1 MNNAL
6 VSLHNIRC
14 NLDRGHSFQHLNWQ
28 LPAAQQWAVIGRNG
42 SGKTALARLLGRQ
55 IAIASGELRYADGFD
70 ATRDIAYVSFE
81 LQKNLCE
88 RDQHLDMSELSES
101 AFDAGTTAYSAI
113 LQQRAEP
120 NNFSELIRD
129 YGLDS
134 LLETGIR
141 YLSSGE
147 MRKVLILRALLE
159 QPRLLVLDDPLEGL
173 DRHMRQQIARLLER
187 AMTHGQQTLLLSRR
201 KQDVLAPVSH
211 ILIMDELD
219 IVAAGPRD
227 EIIASRAWREL
238 FPQPPPLPATLPAP
252 EPARTV
258 FIPEPGQALIEAH
271 QLCASFQGKA
281 VLQNIDFCLG
291 YGEHIAISGPNG
303 CGKSTLLN
311 LVSGEN
317 HKAYGQDIKLFGRQR
332 GSGET
337 LWQVKSRF
345 GVVSN
350 AIQARYIRGW
360 NTLGVVISGF
370 YDSIG
375 LYQNYAA
382 SERKAALEWLD
393 ALQIADTAT
402 QRFHTLSYGQQR
414 MVLLARA
421 MVTYPPILILDEA
434 CTGLDDYNRQWVL
447 RMVDHI
453 AGHSSTQLIY
463 VSHLSDELPS
473 CINRELVF
481 RARGDGSYQLEELSA
496 KPD

>member
-1 MNNAL
+1 MHNCL

-28 LPAAQQWAVIGRNG
+28 LQTAQQWAVLGRNG

-55 IAIASGELRYADGFD
+55 IAIASGELCYADDFNPS
-70 ATRDIAYVSFE
+70 RDIAYVSFE
-81 LQKNLCE
+81 LQQNLCQ

-101 AFDAGTTAYSAI
+101 AFDAGTTAYNAI
-113 LQQRAEP
+113 LQHRAEP
-120 NNFSELIRD
+120 ENFGQLCHD

-134 LLETGIR
+134 LLQTGIR

-159 QPRLLVLDDPLEGL
+159 Q
-173 DRHMRQQIARLLER
+173 
-187 AMTHGQQTLLLSRR
+187 AMKDGQQTLLLTRR
-201 KQDVLAPVSH
+201 KQDVLGPVSH
-211 ILIMDELD
+211 ILLMDQLD

-227 EIIASRAWREL
+227 EIIASRAWRDI
-238 FPQPPPLPATLPAP
+238 FPPPLPLPASLPAP
-252 EPARTV
+252 DPARTV
-258 FIPEPGQALIEAH
+258 FIPEPDQALIEAH
-271 QLCASFQGKA
+271 NLCASFQGKP

-291 YGEHIAISGPNG
+291 YGEHIAISGPNS

-360 NTLGVVISGF
+360 NTLEVVISGF

-375 LYQNYAA
+375 LYQDYAA
-382 SERKAALEWLD
+382 NERKAALDWLD
-393 ALQIADTAT
+393 ALQVADTAT

-414 MVLLARA
+414 MALLARA
-421 MVTYPPILILDEA
+421 MVTYQPILILDEA
-434 CTGLDDYNRQWVL
+434 CTGLDDYNREWVL

-453 AGHSSTQLIY
+453 AAYSNTQLIY
-463 VSHLSDELPS
+463 VSHLSDEIPS

-481 RARGDGSYQLEELSA
+481 QARDDGSYRLEQVNA
-496 KPD
+496 KPS